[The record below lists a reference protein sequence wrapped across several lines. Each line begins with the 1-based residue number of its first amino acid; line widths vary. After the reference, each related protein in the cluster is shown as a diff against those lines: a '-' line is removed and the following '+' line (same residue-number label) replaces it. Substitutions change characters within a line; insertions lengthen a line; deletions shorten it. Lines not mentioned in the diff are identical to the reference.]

1 MMSNGQQQRGALS
14 NSDDVCPVCHG
25 LPWALIPVP
34 LPPIYARLE
43 GTEFALDYREA
54 AVCPSCGGYLRHKS
68 ASARSRSYLPDS
80 FKAARLK
87 DFDWGAYPSDTSII
101 KRVVLDFVDGFEAWR
116 EHGLSPYL
124 VSETRGSGKTFLAS
138 CIAGELIEKYHVSVK
153 FLSVSR
159 LLDAAE
165 AEREGESRMIEELCN
180 ADVAILDDLGQKKT
194 GSAYL
199 DDVLFK
205 IIDQRYQ
212 AKRPILVTSNLSV
225 LDLQTDSRTV
235 DRLAAMTQEIKLP
248 EFSVRQKQSLER
260 KTAFFKKRG
269 LLN

>member
-1 MMSNGQQQRGALS
+1 MTSNGQRQRGALS

-54 AVCPSCGGYLRHKS
+54 AVCPSCGGYLRQKS

-87 DFDWGAYPSDTSII
+87 DFDWKVYPADISSIR
-101 KRVVLDFVDGFEAWR
+101 RVVFDFVDGFEAWR
-116 EHGLSPYL
+116 EHGLGLYL
-124 VSETRGSGKTFLAS
+124 FSETRGSGKTFLAS
-138 CIAGELIEKYHVSVK
+138 CVAGELIERYHLSVK
-153 FLSVSR
+153 FLSVAR
-159 LLDAAE
+159 LLDADQ
-165 AEREGESRMIEELCN
+165 AEREGESRMIGELCD

-235 DRLAAMTQEIKLP
+235 DRLAAMTQEIKVP
-248 EFSVRQKQSLER
+248 EFSVRQKQSLEN
-260 KTAFFKKRG
+260 KTAFFKSRG
-269 LLN
+269 LMS

>member
-1 MMSNGQQQRGALS
+1 MNNGQQQRGALS
-14 NSDDVCPVCHG
+14 GSGEVCPVCRG
-25 LPWALIPVP
+25 LPWALISVP
-34 LPPIYARLE
+34 LPQIYARLE
-43 GTEFALDYREA
+43 GTEFAQDYREA

-80 FKAARLK
+80 FRAARLK

-116 EHGLSPYL
+116 EHGLGLYL
-124 VSETRGSGKTFLAS
+124 FSETQGSGKTFLAS
-138 CIAGELIEKYHVSVK
+138 CVAGELMEKYHLSVK

-159 LLDAAE
+159 LLDAAQ
-165 AEREGESRMIEELCN
+165 AEREGESRMIGELCD

-205 IIDQRYQ
+205 VIDQRYQ
-212 AKRPILVTSNLSV
+212 SKRPILVTSNLSV

-235 DRLAAMTQEIKLP
+235 DRLAAMTQEIKMP
-248 EFSVRQKQSLER
+248 EFSVRQEQSRSR
-260 KTAFFKKRG
+260 KTAFFKNRG
-269 LLN
+269 LM